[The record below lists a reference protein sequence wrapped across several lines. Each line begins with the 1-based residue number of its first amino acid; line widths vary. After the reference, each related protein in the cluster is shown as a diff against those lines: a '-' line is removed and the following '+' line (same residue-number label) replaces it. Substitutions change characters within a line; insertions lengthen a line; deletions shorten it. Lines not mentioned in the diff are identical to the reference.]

1 MRSPRHLLVLVALG
15 ATALTAGVADALS
28 WSRASCEAFRRSVL
42 AHDAFVRVNV
52 VTARDHRAG
61 EDWSSAEVEARVDET
76 ILGRVPRGMTM
87 VFTATV
93 SEISGVQFGYIPAE
107 GDEAVLFLDRDRDRR
122 WLVKSAMAARDY
134 DRDWALRCGF

>member
-1 MRSPRHLLVLVALG
+1 MIFTLNQALG
-15 ATALTAGVADALS
+15 FS
-28 WSRASCEAFRRSVL
+28 SVQ
-42 AHDAFVRVNV
+42 
-52 VTARDHRAG
+52 
-61 EDWSSAEVEARVDET
+61 DWSSAEVEARVDET

-93 SEISGVQFGYIPAE
+93 SEISGVQFGSIPAE

-134 DRDWALRCGF
+134 ERDWALRCGF